1 MTTTTTRSFA
11 FRAFPFA
18 GYVFFNPWVTSYTGS
33 KKLTPEDLGI
43 NPKDLPPQDLA
54 SLGAMHTCDPKALQ
68 PFESA
73 RNAMALACLEF
84 GTRRLGGFAVPKDK
98 ADACA
103 ARLDEIK
110 AEFYAYKATFMAKFV
125 ADRDAW
131 IRLPAFAKWTDRI
144 RERLHSVGYIDDR
157 IHCDWEAFTIGSLT
171 DLGGDDSNPS
181 PLSQGALRAANS
193 IGDGALDE
201 IATLAKALIRDSFHD
216 KSGSMKTEVT
226 QKILRPIRRMQE
238 KILANSFADPR
249 LKDVGNYIANVLA
262 LLPKEGKMDGK
273 QLDDLYGLAL
283 RMADPESILAVA
295 SISSTS
301 VELDAAAQQELVE
314 ISEANATHQVAQPE
328 ADISQLT
335 DEVDSASTAVMSVA
349 QAVQPVARS
358 VQPVAQSVQPAANSA
373 PSLFDEVA
381 PQPTIV
387 IPRAAS
393 VLEIGEAVYD
403 EV

>member
-1 MTTTTTRSFA
+1 MTTSTTRSYA
-11 FRAFPFA
+11 FRPFPFA
-18 GYVFFNPWVTSYTGS
+18 GYVFFTPWVTSYTGS

-54 SLGAMHTCDPKALQ
+54 SLGAMHTCDPKSLQ

-84 GTRRLGGFAVPKDK
+84 GTRRLGGFAVPKEK

-131 IRLPAFAKWTDRI
+131 IKAPAFAKWTDRI

-157 IHCDWEAFTIGSLT
+157 IHCDWEAFTIGNLT
-171 DLGGDDSNPS
+171 DLGGDESNPS
-181 PLSQGALRAANS
+181 PLAQGALRAANS

-201 IATLAKALIRDSFHD
+201 IAVLAKALIRDSFHD

-238 KILANSFADPR
+238 KIVANSFADPR
-249 LKDVGNYIANVLA
+249 LKDVGNYISNVLA

-273 QLDDLYGLAL
+273 QLNDLYGLAL
-283 RMADPESILAVA
+283 RMSDPDSILA
-295 SISSTS
+295 ISTFSNTS

-314 ISEANATHQVAQPE
+314 ISEANSSPASSPV
-328 ADISQLT
+328 D
-335 DEVDSASTAVMSVA
+335 VDSTPLFDAVDT
-349 QAVQPVARS
+349 QPTTDQPVAS
-358 VQPVAQSVQPAANSA
+358 SA
-373 PSLFDEVA
+373 WQE
-381 PQPTIV
+381 
-387 IPRAAS
+387 
-393 VLEIGEAVYD
+393 GEAVYD